1 MKKKICSKCE
11 VEKEVCSF
19 NIDKHKSTG
28 YRSECKSCQKLYS
41 KAYREKTILHRKKYY
56 EDNIEKIKEW
66 RELNRE
72 KIYKQRKE
80 YREINKNLVSTD
92 KKIYY
97 EKNKE
102 HILSYHKEYRKKN
115 RDKFNLYNKNHR
127 IKNNSNPLFKVWNNT
142 RKRIREYLK
151 LNKITKT
158 NKTFNIVGCTP
169 EFLKE
174 HIEKQFKE
182 GMSWELMGKHIHIDH
197 IIPLSSA
204 KTEEEIYKLC
214 HYTNLQPLWS
224 EDNLKKGN
232 KILV

>member
-1 MKKKICSKCE
+1 M
-11 VEKEVCSF
+11 
-19 NIDKHKSTG
+19 DKHNSTG

-41 KAYREKTILHRKKYY
+41 KRYREKTILHRKKYY

-72 KIYKQRKE
+72 KLNKLRKE
-80 YREINKNLVSTD
+80 YRESNKNIISEQ

-97 EKNKE
+97 KKNKE

-115 RDKFNLYNKNHR
+115 RDKFNLYGKNHR
-127 IKNNSNPLFKVWNNT
+127 IKNNPNPVFKVWNNT

-151 LNKITKT
+151 LNNITKS
-158 NKTFNIVGCTP
+158 NKTFDIVGCSP

-174 HIEKQFKE
+174 HLEQQFIE
-182 GMSWELMGKHIHIDH
+182 GMSWDNHGLYGWHIDH

-214 HYTNLQPLWS
+214 HYTNLQPLWA
-224 EDNLKKGN
+224 EDNLRKSN
-232 KILV
+232 KILI